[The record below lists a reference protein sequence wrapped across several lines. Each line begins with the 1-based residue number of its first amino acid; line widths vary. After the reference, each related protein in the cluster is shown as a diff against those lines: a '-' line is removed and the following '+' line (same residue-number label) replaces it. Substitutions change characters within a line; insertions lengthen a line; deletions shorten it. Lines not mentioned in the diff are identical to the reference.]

1 MGMDPKTKADCDKA
15 IARAQSNLATV
26 KMRLAQCTT
35 DAGKRSEKI
44 QVENYKGE
52 IARLKALRKTLK

>member
-35 DAGKRSEKI
+35 DGAKRNEKV
-44 QVENYKGE
+44 QVEHSKGE